1 MIFKYL
7 KNISTY
13 YLLFSILVF
22 LIFIYKISVNNESI
36 NYNLKY
42 AIIAFVMIMLSFISF
57 LNKKNQN
64 VYINII
70 LISAVLALYTFEFYL
85 SYEKIVSN
93 KISKITVIEEHKKK
107 INNNVVTVIPPKK
120 HLNNS
125 KFFPLAG
132 ISNTETVYCNELG
145 FIQFI
150 KVTGMVLII

>member
-57 LNKKNQN
+57 FLTKKSKH
-64 VYINII
+64 I
-70 LISAVLALYTFEFYL
+70 LI
-85 SYEKIVSN
+85 
-93 KISKITVIEEHKKK
+93 
-107 INNNVVTVIPPKK
+107 
-120 HLNNS
+120 
-125 KFFPLAG
+125 
-132 ISNTETVYCNELG
+132 
-145 FIQFI
+145 
-150 KVTGMVLII
+150 